1 MEAAL
6 DVPEEESKQL
16 SNPNSS
22 HRGDDYGD
30 EDDDFPDDFAE
41 QYRKKQEAMLAELKS
56 IYDVKT
62 EWSQ

>member
-6 DVPEEESKQL
+6 NRLEEESKHL
-16 SNPNSS
+16 SNPASS
-22 HRGDDYGD
+22 HGHDDYGD
-30 EDDDFPDDFAE
+30 EDEDFPDDFAE